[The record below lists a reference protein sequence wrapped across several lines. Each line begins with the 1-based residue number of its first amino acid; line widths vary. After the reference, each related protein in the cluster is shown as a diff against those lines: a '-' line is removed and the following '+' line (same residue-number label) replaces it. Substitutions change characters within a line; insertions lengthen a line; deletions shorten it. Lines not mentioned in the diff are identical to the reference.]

1 MVTNGISKLDLK
13 RQNRMQII
21 RLLRSSGP
29 TSRIDIARK
38 IAITKA
44 AVTIITNEMIEQGVL
59 YEKGEQAPKSA
70 KLSRGRKKIL
80 LDINPTYK
88 MDMGL
93 VLDGGSLFFGL
104 CTLHGEPVEKHAVP
118 IPSGETADS
127 ILTVIE
133 KLYRELLYKND
144 LTPAQITGLGVCV
157 APAYWDAF
165 SIGAVNGRIDWSP
178 LQKRLSAFAA
188 LPMTFGSVTEGAAV
202 AECDYWQAE
211 EQSCT
216 DLLVF
221 RCGER
226 LACTPLIG
234 AELYRGVH
242 GKAASMPENTALET
256 LLEKCRLLFSEQNT
270 PELWV
275 AAGGNPAR
283 ILPEL
288 RSPENSP
295 LDPPVRAAVEEF
307 LQNRLAAINA
317 AVQLFDPGRVVLLEG
332 PEGADALFTR
342 LAASAEERLAELG
355 YSVSCSQMRG
365 PDLFLAGAAL
375 STRDF
380 FLNRGGF

>member
-13 RQNRMQII
+13 RQNRMQVI
-21 RLLRSSGP
+21 RLLRSNGP

-44 AVTIITNEMIEQGVL
+44 AVTIITNEMIEQGIL

-70 KLSRGRKKIL
+70 KLARGRKKIL

-93 VLDGGSLFFGL
+93 VLDGSSLFFGL

-118 IPSGETADS
+118 IPPGETADS
-127 ILTVIE
+127 ILTFIE

-157 APAYWDAF
+157 APAYWDTF
-165 SIGAVNGRIDWSP
+165 GIGAANGQIDWTP
-178 LQKRLSAFAA
+178 LQKRLSGFVA

-202 AECDYWQAE
+202 AECDYWQSE
-211 EQSCT
+211 EQPSI

-221 RCGER
+221 RCGEQ
-226 LACTPLIG
+226 LVCTPILG
-234 AELYRGVH
+234 AELHRGVH

-256 LLEKCRLLFSEQNT
+256 LLEKCRTLFSEQNT

-288 RSPENSP
+288 RSLENPP
-295 LDPPVRAAVEEF
+295 LDPPVHAAVEEF
-307 LQNRLAAINA
+307 LQARLTAIKE
-317 AVQLFDPGRVVLLEG
+317 AVRLFDPGRVVLLEG
-332 PEGADALFTR
+332 SEGADALFAR
-342 LAASAEERLAELG
+342 LAASAEKCLSELG
-355 YSVSCSQMRG
+355 YPVSRSQMRG
-365 PDLFLAGAAL
+365 SNLFLAGAAL
-375 STRDF
+375 ATREF